1 MGKEAAKA
9 LKHNFNQT
17 PKSSLFHA
25 TFVLAVICAAAFIP
39 SQAFAQK
46 AYSSERGDTPPDLV
60 TLQQLEYSEETAL
73 FSGDDGLEF
82 DRLEIRLDALREAAL
97 SLGARAGL
105 ASRTYEIRQTLEARQ
120 RYMDKVFDFRQLLI
134 KAPSGLLIEPPIVGE
149 TFDNLNIES
158 DGQLAAVSDRI
169 LNINRKAK
177 IVSAPRNWRSYL
189 ERDWGKIQMP
199 PPILYPKNEEER
211 MEWIKLTSKG
221 WKEGREQAD
230 AIFQSDLN
238 RLVSDFNGM
247 VRYRILLSQG
257 VISSPYALEI
267 DRGVTGGG
275 NEMRVGDRAVQIT
288 GPSQLNPDA
297 FEWKPA
303 DR

>member
-1 MGKEAAKA
+1 MVSFARKAILLAFCGFIFCASGSITSWAKS
-9 LKHNFNQT
+9 N
-17 PKSSLFHA
+17 
-25 TFVLAVICAAAFIP
+25 
-39 SQAFAQK
+39 
-46 AYSSERGDTPPDLV
+46 YSSEQGDTPPDLV
-60 TLQQLEYSEETAL
+60 TLQELEYSADNPI
-73 FSGDDGLEF
+73 FSGQDDLDF
-82 DRLEIRLDALREAAL
+82 DRLEIRMDALREAAL

-105 ASRTYEIRQTLEARQ
+105 ASRTYEIRKTLNERQ
-120 RYMDKVFDFRQLLI
+120 SYMDKVFDFRQLLV
-134 KAPSGLLIEPPIVGE
+134 KAPSGLLIEPPIVSE
-149 TFDNLNIES
+149 SFDNLNIEG

-169 LNINRKAK
+169 LNINRDAK

-199 PPILYPKNEEER
+199 PPILYPKDEAEKK
-211 MEWIKLTSKG
+211 EWMSLVAKG
-221 WKEGREQAD
+221 WREGREQAD

-247 VRYRILLSQG
+247 VRYRILLTQG
-257 VISSPYALEI
+257 IISSPYALEI

-275 NEMRVGDRAVQIT
+275 DEMRVGDRAVQIT

-303 DR
+303 NR